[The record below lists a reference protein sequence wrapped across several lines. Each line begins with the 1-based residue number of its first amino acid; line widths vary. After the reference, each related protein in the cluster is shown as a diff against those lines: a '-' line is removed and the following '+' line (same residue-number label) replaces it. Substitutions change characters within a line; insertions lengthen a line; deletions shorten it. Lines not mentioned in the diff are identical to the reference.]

1 MNMSVVCVKFMHILV
16 IHRFYLYLFLSLTF
30 ALCFFLFYFF
40 SVSMPMSLSLFS
52 PLLSLPPFLPLS
64 LSIISRSL
72 SSFLLALYRLVSI
85 VLGNINSQCQRKMTV
100 GDAATVARGDRSRF
114 ARATIVLYFTRWC
127 FQFPRVVVD

>member
-1 MNMSVVCVKFMHILV
+1 MIIYEHVRRLRQVYAYIGV

-30 ALCFFLFYFF
+30 SLCFFLFYFF
-40 SVSMPMSLSLFS
+40 SISMPMSLSLS
-52 PLLSLPPFLPLS
+52 PPPSLS

-114 ARATIVLYFTRWC
+114 ARATIVLYFTRWI

>member
-52 PLLSLPPFLPLS
+52 PLLPPSPPLS

-72 SSFLLALYRLVSI
+72 SSFLLALHRLVSI